1 MSNLWTHDESD
12 RIASVGSFAIERDAP
27 TFTPWGS
34 GEPTTSNEAMVTPL
48 DLESVRAEAFARGLE
63 EGRRTAELELAGER
77 DAVARL
83 AETLETLRPEPSN
96 ALALVLAEAVDRLVR
111 QIVGTGGVEATQLV
125 ARAEAA
131 AAMIADEM
139 APGRLRLNPEDVP
152 LLEAARIP
160 VALVADETL
169 ARGTLV
175 LETGEGW
182 IEDGPAIRLERLRA
196 ELDRMGAPE

>member
-1 MSNLWTHDESD
+1 MSNLWSPEEPD
-12 RIASVGSFAIERDAP
+12 RIAAVGSFAIERDDP

-34 GEPTTSNEAMVTPL
+34 SEPPGEEAGAVTPL
-48 DLESVRAEAFARGLE
+48 DLESIRADAFARGFD
-63 EGRRTAELELAGER
+63 EGRRTVELEFAGER

-83 AETLETLRPEPSN
+83 AETLETLRPEASN

-111 QIVGTGGVEATQLV
+111 QIVGAGGVDPAQLV

-131 AAMIADEM
+131 AAMIADEL
-139 APGRLRLNPEDVP
+139 APARQRLHPDDIP
-152 LLEAARIP
+152 LHESARIP
-160 VALVADETL
+160 DTLVADATL
-169 ARGTLV
+169 VRGSLV

>member
-1 MSNLWTHDESD
+1 MSNLWSSEDPE
-12 RIASVGSFAIERDAP
+12 RIAAVGSFAIERDAP
-27 TFTPWGS
+27 SFTPWGS
-34 GEPTTSNEAMVTPL
+34 SEPPGRNEAPMTPL
-48 DLESVRAEAFARGLE
+48 DLESVSADAFTRGWE
-63 EGRRTAELELAGER
+63 EGRRTAELELASER
-77 DAVARL
+77 DAVAKL
-83 AETLETLRPEPSN
+83 AQSLETLRPEASN

-111 QIVGTGGVEATQLV
+111 QIVGAGGIDAAQLV

-131 AAMIADEM
+131 AALIADEL
-139 APGRLRLNPEDVP
+139 APARLRLNPDELP

-160 VALVADETL
+160 IALVADETL

-175 LETGEGW
+175 IETGEGW